1 MLLWYLFIHL
11 FTKKIRV
18 TSHKCELCYTI
29 NHRFWELLCFN
40 SLVCF
45 VAGRQWDKVEVQR
58 VTIRAL
64 LGSPY
69 WSRRCILTVCSLEH
83 LWPQLAHL
91 KTLLSESVTL
101 SLKVSFTRVEEID
114 ELSALTRDD
123 SLCWFSSETFKE
135 YWFLLKGQVLPIMAR
150 LSRVLDVRKHQ
161 RQRPRKISSVWKLSN
176 FPAICQR
183 LSVQN
188 EKTCSSPQTAL
199 LPLTNHLRDARLH
212 PTQSKVTTIGSNW

>member
-1 MLLWYLFIHL
+1 MSQSEHF
-11 FTKKIRV
+11 
-18 TSHKCELCYTI
+18 
-29 NHRFWELLCFN
+29 
-40 SLVCF
+40 
-45 VAGRQWDKVEVQR
+45 
-58 VTIRAL
+58 
-64 LGSPY
+64 LGSPCL
-69 WSRRCILTVCSLEH
+69 SRRCILTASSLEH

-91 KTLLSESVTL
+91 KTHFSVTL
-101 SLKVSFTRVEEID
+101 TVSFTGVEEID

-135 YWFLLKGQVLPIMAR
+135 YWFLLKGQVLPIMAG
-150 LSRVLDVRKHQ
+150 LSRVLDERKHQ

-212 PTQSKVTTIGSNW
+212 PTQSKVTTIGFNW